1 MVISDVTW
9 LNNKTLRFVYDLILL
24 YYHTIDIKLYSSS
37 VRYTLADI
45 AKMNKPNFRIGRI
58 ELLRIPGPLCAW
70 VLLLHRALYRGFS
83 IVAQREGRMHL
94 CLIMFAQEYA

>member
-1 MVISDVTW
+1 MSNSNLVFHNLQYICTCISYDLEYMVISDVTW

-45 AKMNKPNFRIGRI
+45 AKMNKQNFRIGRI
-58 ELLRIPGPLCAW
+58 ELPSYTWDFVCMGTA
-70 VLLLHRALYRGFS
+70 
-83 IVAQREGRMHL
+83 
-94 CLIMFAQEYA
+94 FA